1 MSQVSA
7 VIKEMIRQQLLTLHT
22 CLVCKVLE
30 LYSDGTAKVQPCTM
44 MQTAKGTVKQHVAL
58 DGVPIL
64 DQIRSTVS
72 IGKACVVVF
81 AERDISAV
89 RYAEFALPSAS
100 RHHSLSD
107 GIIIG
112 TIDGSGTVIP
122 GESSAPLPSE
132 TATAKTSTNKKI
144 NGTEVQVDV
153 KVSRQSGNK
162 LQAKSDG
169 LFVPESPDTNTTYNI
184 SKDGS
189 ALKLTGSDG
198 SESSVAIPE
207 SKNTTYRVLSGI
219 FPSSHGVTLR
229 GSDGSNSIAPLET
242 YRRSL
247 YLPDATAKNM
257 ERVTDRG
264 YLYSTHGYAFTLTMS
279 RYDSSHHFEMS
290 GTYSKDD
297 ESFDFIIHG
306 DISVGQ
312 GVPVITNL
320 SIECN
325 DPDNQLS
332 VYAYNVFEPASEDH
346 DYVHYYAWL
355 AVYSKK
361 DLTGWTSAHLASI
374 HYTDGE
380 YIEPSTPPDSE
391 HSVNYIK
398 MEEQVG
404 SDSDSTSPQI
414 KYSEYQNTESVFIGS
429 GQEAAAIAMRIVSY
443 KATDVM
449 FFAEITLQ
457 VETDETITDTEYICT
472 DGTVTAAYYVG
483 GAEIG
488 AFQPSWTL
496 QDGTHTIHLVQ
507 HFAVSSVAALDFQV
521 RISTSGCR
529 VTIPAMHIHAV
540 VEGAYLAGEEAWDG
554 MITASDTIEM
564 AVSADSIRM
573 ASLTDQAEIAEKEVQ
588 RQTIT
593 DTVRIAVTG
602 SDTVVTGFKDAVQS
616 EITEEAT

>member
-64 DQIRSTVS
+64 DQIRSTISV
-72 IGKACVVVF
+72 GKACVVVF

-132 TATAKTSTNKKI
+132 TATAKTSTNKKA

-189 ALKLTGSDG
+189 TLKLTGSDG

-207 SKNTTYRVLSGI
+207 SKNTTYRVSSGI

-247 YLPDATAKNM
+247 NLSDVTARDMN
-257 ERVTDRG
+257 RVTERG
-264 YLYSTHGYAFTLTMS
+264 YLVSTYGYAFKLTMS
-279 RYDSSHHFEMS
+279 RYDSSHNFEMDGS
-290 GTYSKDD
+290 YIKDD
-297 ESFDFIIHG
+297 ESFNFNIRG
-306 DISVGQ
+306 DISVIQ
-312 GVPVITNL
+312 STVTISNL
-320 SIECN
+320 SIECD

-332 VYAYNVFEPASEDH
+332 VYAYNVFESASEDH
-346 DYVHYYAWL
+346 DYVYYYAWL

-380 YIEPSTPPDSE
+380 YIELSTPPDSE

-398 MEEQVG
+398 MEEQVVKTLDENTKYELSKTGNTITLIG
-404 SDSDSTSPQI
+404 SD
-414 KYSEYQNTESVFIGS
+414 GS
-429 GQEAAAIAMRIVSY
+429 IY
-443 KATDVM
+443 
-449 FFAEITLQ
+449 
-457 VETDETITDTEYICT
+457 TITDSN
-472 DGTVTAAYYVG
+472 TVYRL
-483 GAEIG
+483 
-488 AFQPSWTL
+488 SL
-496 QDGTHTIHLVQ
+496 IH
-507 HFAVSSVAALDFQV
+507 
-521 RISTSGCR
+521 I
-529 VTIPAMHIHAV
+529 
-540 VEGAYLAGEEAWDG
+540 
-554 MITASDTIEM
+554 
-564 AVSADSIRM
+564 
-573 ASLTDQAEIAEKEVQ
+573 
-588 RQTIT
+588 
-593 DTVRIAVTG
+593 
-602 SDTVVTGFKDAVQS
+602 
-616 EITEEAT
+616 